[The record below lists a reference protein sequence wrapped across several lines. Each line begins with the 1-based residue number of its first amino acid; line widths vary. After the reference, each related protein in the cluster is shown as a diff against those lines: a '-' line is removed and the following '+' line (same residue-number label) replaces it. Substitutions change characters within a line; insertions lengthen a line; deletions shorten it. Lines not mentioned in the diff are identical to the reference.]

1 MHTAMYVL
9 EDDASVDAVASV
21 ELLLRVQRFVVPVQR
36 NLTDRG
42 LRVPT
47 LTPVHEQAFHAHYF
61 LCFKKRTG
69 FTMVVQV
76 LTSARAILT
85 PHLLTH
91 HIHEYQV
98 DI

>member
-42 LRVPT
+42 LPVPT
-47 LTPVHEQAFHAHYF
+47 LTPVHE
-61 LCFKKRTG
+61 
-69 FTMVVQV
+69 
-76 LTSARAILT
+76 
-85 PHLLTH
+85 
-91 HIHEYQV
+91 
-98 DI
+98 